1 MPKLKVKII
10 IIIGK
15 VRINPDRVCYAVHN
29 MHARFNVRPPV
40 NVETINHPGIRQLSF
55 GRDLCRTE
63 VQKPLRSPTS
73 R

>member
-10 IIIGK
+10 IIFGK
-15 VRINPDRVCYAVHN
+15 VRINPDRVCY
-29 MHARFNVRPPV
+29 ARFNVRPPV

-73 R
+73 RKRP